1 MTLAVMGIVLLQV
14 YLIRHDFEIKASQF
28 DGQVMQAMSRIVEQ
42 VEKRETMRMVVRN
55 FITSEDSVA
64 RDIALNDSS
73 LSYLTEL
80 ASDPTSQQ
88 SQLSQDLSQVR
99 ELISSRVEAV
109 RQRSREN
116 RANYPAEGRT
126 QLNDSAIDIRI
137 EKDIQQKQVI
147 DLQVSDRSFSDD
159 TLWQGSAERMESKLR
174 KYNSMMQKLT
184 LQIADPSESVFDRI
198 PQTELDSIVRA
209 ELKNLESGKDCNYGI
224 LQKDDLI
231 YLRSTSDSAALAD
244 SPYRLLLFPNDVFKR
259 TEQLVV
265 QFPGKTNFIL
275 GQIMPIILFSFVL
288 TCIIGGI
295 FAYTLKII
303 LQQKKLAEIKN
314 DFINNMTHEFKTPI
328 ATIAI
333 ATETIR
339 DARVNSSQEK
349 LEFYTGIIREEN
361 NRMLRQV
368 ETVLQ
373 MAQLEKGEVKLK
385 WEVVDLHE
393 VLEAAMASMR
403 LTIQQREGKMSL
415 KGSAEECLV
424 KADPDHLL
432 NVFLNLLDNANKYS
446 PDAPEIDITLEVRE
460 NKAIVNIKDK
470 GIGMT
475 RDVQRHIFDTFYRA
489 ASGNI
494 HNVKGFGLGLSYV
507 KEMVS
512 AHQGSIAVQS
522 QPGAG
527 STFSVVLP
535 ITNQS

>member
-73 LSYLTEL
+73 LMYLTEL
-80 ASDPTSQQ
+80 AADPTSPQPQ
-88 SQLSQDLSQVR
+88 FSQDLSQVR

-209 ELKNLESGKDCNYGI
+209 ELKNLESGKVCNYGI

-231 YLRSTSDSAALAD
+231 YLRSSSNSAALAD

-275 GQIMPIILFSFVL
+275 GQIMPIILFSLVL

-415 KGSAEECLV
+415 KGSAKECLV

-432 NVFLNLLDNANKYS
+432 NVFLNMLDNANKYS

>member
-1 MTLAVMGIVLLQV
+1 MSIAVLGIVVLQV
-14 YLIRHDFEIKASQF
+14 YLIRHDFEIKATQF
-28 DGQVMQAMSRIVEQ
+28 DGQVMQAMNRIVEQ

-55 FITSEDSVA
+55 LITSEDSVG

-73 LSYLTEL
+73 LMYLTDL
-80 ASDPTSQQ
+80 AADPASEQT
-88 SQLSQDLSQVR
+88 QLSQDLSQVR
-99 ELISSRVEAV
+99 ELIRNRVEAI

-116 RANYPAEGRT
+116 RTNYPAEGRT

-147 DLQVSDRSFSDD
+147 DLQVSDKTITDD
-159 TLWQGSAERMESKLR
+159 TLWQGPSERMESKLR

-198 PQTELDSIVRA
+198 PQTELDSIIRS
-209 ELKNLESGKDCNYGI
+209 ELKDLESGKVCNYGI
-224 LQKDDLI
+224 LQKEQI
-231 YLRSTSDSAALAD
+231 IFLRSTSDSALVLE
-244 SPYRLLLFPNDVFKR
+244 SPYKLLLFPNDVFKR

-265 QFPGKTNFIL
+265 QFPGKVNFIL
-275 GQIMPIILFSFVL
+275 GKIMPLILFSILF

-295 FAYTLKII
+295 FAYTLHII
-303 LQQKKLAEIKN
+303 LRQKKLAEIKN

-333 ATETIR
+333 ATETLR
-339 DARVNSSQEK
+339 DARVHSSQEK

-385 WEVVDLHE
+385 WEVVDLCE
-393 VLEAAMASMR
+393 VLEAAVASMR
-403 LTIQQREGKMSL
+403 LTIQQREGRMAL
-415 KGSAEECLV
+415 KVTADECLV
-424 KADPDHLL
+424 KADADHLL

-446 PDAPEIDITLEVRE
+446 PDAPEIDITLEVQE
-460 NKAIVNIKDK
+460 NKALVSIKDN
-470 GIGMT
+470 GIGMP

-507 KEMVS
+507 KEMVN

-527 STFSVVLP
+527 SIFSVVLP
-535 ITNQS
+535 LSYQS